1 MFEQPV
7 VRWIGY
13 AAAAALILGTIVT
26 WWLPAGSM
34 DTLTV
39 PAKLLAKLA
48 ATEPEQSSPLLTD
61 IYDALAKSGDVHQV
75 LLLQA
80 VPNDVPIVVATIED
94 SSDEEE
100 ATHWPSPWSAVNTAL
115 ETGSLLEQLTVQGRH
130 AGFDYA
136 HTLVPVDETRS
147 RVLLINQ
154 AAPAPSWSLQ
164 RALLLL
170 AGVFILIVLMATRE

>member
-13 AAAAALILGTIVT
+13 AAAATLILGTIVT
-26 WWLPAGSM
+26 WWLPASSTN
-34 DTLTV
+34 TLTV
-39 PAKLLAKLA
+39 PPELMATLA

-61 IYDALAKSGDVHQV
+61 IYDTLAKNGDVHQV

-100 ATHWPSPWSAVNTAL
+100 ATHWSSPWSAVNNAL
-115 ETGSLLEQLTVQGRH
+115 ETGSLPEQITTKGRH
-130 AGFDYA
+130 AGFDYS

-154 AAPAPSWSLQ
+154 TAPAPSWGLQ
-164 RALLLL
+164 RVLLFL
-170 AGVFILIVLMATRE
+170 AGVFMLIVLMATRE